1 MFQMFN
7 RLKKGNRMK
16 FTSGIRSGSLKR
28 GATIEAQESV
38 FVYGTLKRGESNYE
52 HYLKDATFITKAVTV
67 DKFQMVRG
75 WGFPYVY
82 PQKGLGNRICGEV
95 FQISKETKR
104 SLDILEGVPY
114 HYHEEKID
122 VELSNGLIVEAI
134 IYLKTTDKIP
144 YEDLIVYWEAPH
156 KGNNKTSIDYK
167 EFLSE

>member
-1 MFQMFN
+1 MEI
-7 RLKKGNRMK
+7 K
-16 FTSGIRSGSLKR
+16 SGIRSGSLKR

-52 HYLKDATFITKAVTV
+52 HYLKDATFITRAVTV

-114 HYHEEKID
+114 LYHEEKID

-134 IYLKTTDKIP
+134 IYLKTTEEFPDD
-144 YEDLIVYWEAPH
+144 ELIVYWEAPH
-156 KGNNKTSIDYK
+156 KRNNKTSIDYK